1 MGIQHRAQ
9 RFAKMPNKLK
19 TNSKKF
25 KVPKVNGKQENGN
38 SIKVMKI
45 QMVPN
50 NEERKPPK
58 TTVYL
63 PKHIK

>member
-1 MGIQHRAQ
+1 MA
-9 RFAKMPNKLK
+9 
-19 TNSKKF
+19 SKK
-25 KVPKVNGKQENGN
+25 NGN

-63 PKHIK
+63 PNTHKIKVFQHKWVIQ